1 MSFTVILSIFFSSD
15 SFTNVSAIRFF
26 TFTGIGEPPL
36 RDRMILSHRDTPCPA
51 GIPPDRA
58 KCSLNTKRIQKT
70 GLFRWNKPVFGAA
83 GQIRTADL
91 VITNDALYR
100 LSYSSRLSF
109 SRALRY
115 YSIKSGFVK
124 CCFQF
129 FSPGGLPGQMPP
141 ALRGAGNRCN
151 CSQFLFS
158 SFIVRT

>member
-1 MSFTVILSIFFSSD
+1 MVSLKWTLAGLVSRNMAFCSFCPKSKPRPAFAARLDPRFAREVGSSN
-15 SFTNVSAIRFF
+15 TQKIR
-26 TFTGIGEPPL
+26 
-36 RDRMILSHRDTPCPA
+36 
-51 GIPPDRA
+51 
-58 KCSLNTKRIQKT
+58 KT
-70 GLFRWNKPVFGAA
+70 GPSRWDKPVFGAA

-141 ALRGAGNRCN
+141 ALRGAGNRCK